1 MTMTQD
7 SNIKV
12 IVADDHAVVREG
24 ITRILATSEKIELV
38 GEAEDGEQ
46 AWLLIKDLNPDV
58 ALLDIRMPRMTG
70 IDIIRSINQNNLNTK
85 SLILTNY
92 DNPDYIL
99 EAISEGAHGYILKAI
114 EPNSLIKSVI
124 AVSEG
129 EVVLDP
135 EVASLVAKTWRERN
149 TRSGSTMGI
158 SSLTLRE
165 KETLK
170 LACDGLRNREISDEM
185 GISVRTVEGHFNRI
199 FSKLGVSSRT
209 EAVLQAVSEPI

>member
-1 MTMTQD
+1 MTED
-7 SNIKV
+7 STIKV
-12 IVADDHAVVREG
+12 IVADDHALVREG
-24 ITRILATSEKIELV
+24 ITRILASSDRIELV
-38 GEAEDGEQ
+38 GEAETGDQ
-46 AWLLIKDLNPDV
+46 AWLLIKDLAPDV
-58 ALLDIRMPRMTG
+58 ALLDIRMPSMTG
-70 IDIIRSINQNNLNTK
+70 IDIIRSINTAKFDTK

-114 EPNSLIKSVI
+114 DPNSLIKSVI
-124 AVSEG
+124 AVYEG

-135 EVASLVAKTWRERN
+135 EVATLVAKTWRERN
-149 TRSGSTMGI
+149 TRTTSTIGI
-158 SSLTLRE
+158 SSLTIRE

-209 EAVLQAVSEPI
+209 EAVLQAVSEPLQ

>member
-1 MTMTQD
+1 MTEELT
-7 SNIKV
+7 IKV

-24 ITRILATSEKIELV
+24 ITRILATSDRIELV
-38 GEAEDGEQ
+38 GEAETGDQ
-46 AWLLIKDLNPDV
+46 AWLLIKDLTPDV
-58 ALLDIRMPRMTG
+58 ALLDIRMPSMTG
-70 IDIIRSINQNNLNTK
+70 IDIIKSINSADLNTK

-92 DNPDYIL
+92 DNPDYNL
-99 EAISEGAHGYILKAI
+99 EAISEVAHGYILKAI
-114 EPNSLIKSVI
+114 DPNSLIKSVI
-124 AVSEG
+124 AVYEG

-149 TRSGSTMGI
+149 SRTSSTMGI
-158 SSLTLRE
+158 SSLTTRE
-165 KETLK
+165 RETLK

-209 EAVLQAVSEPI
+209 EAVLQAVSEPIQ

>member
-1 MTMTQD
+1 MTEELT
-7 SNIKV
+7 IKV

-24 ITRILATSEKIELV
+24 ITRILATSDRIELV
-38 GEAEDGEQ
+38 GEAETGDQ
-46 AWLLIKDLNPDV
+46 AWLLIKDLTPDV
-58 ALLDIRMPRMTG
+58 ALLDIRMPSMTG
-70 IDIIRSINQNNLNTK
+70 IDIIKSINSADLSTK

-114 EPNSLIKSVI
+114 DPNSLIKSVI
-124 AVSEG
+124 AVYEG

-149 TRSGSTMGI
+149 SRTSSTMGI
-158 SSLTLRE
+158 SSLTTRE
-165 KETLK
+165 RETLK

-209 EAVLQAVSEPI
+209 EAVLQAVSEPIQ

>member
-1 MTMTQD
+1 MTEELT
-7 SNIKV
+7 IKV

-24 ITRILATSEKIELV
+24 ITRILATSDRIELV
-38 GEAEDGEQ
+38 GEAETGDQ
-46 AWLLIKDLNPDV
+46 AWLLIKDLTPDV
-58 ALLDIRMPRMTG
+58 ALLDIRMPSMTG
-70 IDIIRSINQNNLNTK
+70 IDIIKSINSADINTK

-114 EPNSLIKSVI
+114 DPNSLIKSVI
-124 AVSEG
+124 AVYEG

-149 TRSGSTMGI
+149 SRTSSTIGI
-158 SSLTLRE
+158 SSLTTRE
-165 KETLK
+165 RETLK

-209 EAVLQAVSEPI
+209 EAVLQAVSEPIQ

>member
-1 MTMTQD
+1 MTEELT
-7 SNIKV
+7 IKV
-12 IVADDHAVVREG
+12 IVADAHAVVREG
-24 ITRILATSEKIELV
+24 ITRILATSDRIELV
-38 GEAEDGEQ
+38 GEAETGDQ
-46 AWLLIKDLNPDV
+46 AWLLIKDLTPDV
-58 ALLDIRMPRMTG
+58 ALLDIRMPSMTG
-70 IDIIRSINQNNLNTK
+70 IDIIKSINSADLNTK

-114 EPNSLIKSVI
+114 DPNSLIKSVI
-124 AVSEG
+124 AVYEG

-149 TRSGSTMGI
+149 SRTSSTMGI
-158 SSLTLRE
+158 SSLTTRE

-209 EAVLQAVSEPI
+209 EAVLQAVSEPIQ

>member
-1 MTMTQD
+1 MTED
-7 SNIKV
+7 STIKV
-12 IVADDHAVVREG
+12 IVADDHALVREG
-24 ITRILATSEKIELV
+24 ITRILASSDRIELV
-38 GEAEDGEQ
+38 GEAETGDQ
-46 AWLLIKDLNPDV
+46 AWLLIKDLAPDV
-58 ALLDIRMPRMTG
+58 ALLDIRMPSMTG
-70 IDIIRSINQNNLNTK
+70 IDIIRSINTAKLDTK

-114 EPNSLIKSVI
+114 DPNSLIKSVI
-124 AVSEG
+124 AVYEG

-135 EVASLVAKTWRERN
+135 EVATLVAKTWRERN
-149 TRSGSTMGI
+149 TRTTSTVGI
-158 SSLTLRE
+158 SSLTIRE

-209 EAVLQAVSEPI
+209 EAVLQAVSEPLQ

>member
-1 MTMTQD
+1 MTEELT
-7 SNIKV
+7 IKV

-24 ITRILATSEKIELV
+24 ITRILATSDRIELV
-38 GEAEDGEQ
+38 GEAETGDQ
-46 AWLLIKDLNPDV
+46 AWLLIKDLTPDV
-58 ALLDIRMPRMTG
+58 ALLDIRMPSMTG
-70 IDIIRSINQNNLNTK
+70 IDIIKSINSANLNTK

-114 EPNSLIKSVI
+114 DPNSLIKSVI
-124 AVSEG
+124 AVYEG

-149 TRSGSTMGI
+149 SRTSSTMGI
-158 SSLTLRE
+158 SSLTTRE

-209 EAVLQAVSEPI
+209 EAVLQAVSEPIQ

>member
-1 MTMTQD
+1 MTEELA
-7 SNIKV
+7 IKV

-24 ITRILATSEKIELV
+24 ITRILATSDRIELV
-38 GEAEDGEQ
+38 GEAETGDQ
-46 AWLLIKDLNPDV
+46 AWLLIKDLTPDV
-58 ALLDIRMPRMTG
+58 ALLDIRMPSMTG
-70 IDIIRSINQNNLNTK
+70 IDIIKSINSADLNTK

-114 EPNSLIKSVI
+114 DPNSLIKSVI
-124 AVSEG
+124 AVYEG

-149 TRSGSTMGI
+149 SRTSSTMGI
-158 SSLTLRE
+158 SSLTTRE

-209 EAVLQAVSEPI
+209 EAVLQAVSEPIQ

>member
-1 MTMTQD
+1 MTED
-7 SNIKV
+7 STIKV
-12 IVADDHAVVREG
+12 IVADDHALVREG
-24 ITRILATSEKIELV
+24 ITRVLASSDRIELV
-38 GEAEDGEQ
+38 GEAETGDQ
-46 AWLLIKDLNPDV
+46 AWLLIKDLAPDV
-58 ALLDIRMPRMTG
+58 ALLDIRMPSMTG
-70 IDIIRSINQNNLNTK
+70 IDIIRSINTANLDTK

-114 EPNSLIKSVI
+114 DPNSLIKSVI
-124 AVSEG
+124 AVYEG

-135 EVASLVAKTWRERN
+135 EVATLVAKTWRERN
-149 TRSGSTMGI
+149 TRTTSTIGI
-158 SSLTLRE
+158 SSLTIRE

-209 EAVLQAVSEPI
+209 EAVLQAVSEPLQ

>member
-1 MTMTQD
+1 MCIRD
-7 SNIKV
+7 RRV

-24 ITRILATSEKIELV
+24 ITRILATSDRIQLV
-38 GEAEDGEQ
+38 GEAETGDQ
-46 AWLLIKDLNPDV
+46 AWLLIKDLTPDV
-58 ALLDIRMPRMTG
+58 ALLDIRMPSMTG
-70 IDIIRSINQNNLNTK
+70 IDIIKSINSADINTK

-114 EPNSLIKSVI
+114 DPNSLIKSVI
-124 AVSEG
+124 AVYEG

-149 TRSGSTMGI
+149 SRTSSTMGI
-158 SSLTLRE
+158 SSLTTRE

-209 EAVLQAVSEPI
+209 EAVLQAVSEPIQ

>member
-1 MTMTQD
+1 MTEDLT
-7 SNIKV
+7 IKV

-24 ITRILATSEKIELV
+24 ITRILATSDKIELV
-38 GEAEDGEQ
+38 GEADTGDK
-46 AWLLIKDLNPDV
+46 AWHLIRDLAPDV
-58 ALLDIRMPRMTG
+58 ALLDIRMPSMTG
-70 IDIIRSINQNNLNTK
+70 IDIIKSINSANLGTK

-114 EPNSLIKSVI
+114 DPNSLIKSVI
-124 AVSEG
+124 AVYEG

-149 TRSGSTMGI
+149 SRNTATIGI
-158 SSLTLRE
+158 SSLTMRE

-209 EAVLQAVSEPI
+209 EAVLQAVSEQIQ

>member
-1 MTMTQD
+1 MTEELT
-7 SNIKV
+7 IKV

-24 ITRILATSEKIELV
+24 ITRILATSDRIELV
-38 GEAEDGEQ
+38 GEAETGDQ
-46 AWLLIKDLNPDV
+46 AWLLIKDLTPDV
-58 ALLDIRMPRMTG
+58 ALLDIRMPSMTG
-70 IDIIRSINQNNLNTK
+70 IDIIKSINSADLNTK

-99 EAISEGAHGYILKAI
+99 ESISEGAHGYILKAI
-114 EPNSLIKSVI
+114 DPNSLIKSVI
-124 AVSEG
+124 AVYEG

-149 TRSGSTMGI
+149 SRTSSTMGI
-158 SSLTLRE
+158 SSLTTRE
-165 KETLK
+165 RETLK

-209 EAVLQAVSEPI
+209 EAVLQAVSEPIQ

>member
-1 MTMTQD
+1 MTEELTK
-7 SNIKV
+7 KV

-24 ITRILATSEKIELV
+24 ITRILATSDRIELV
-38 GEAEDGEQ
+38 GEAETGDH
-46 AWLLIKDLNPDV
+46 AWLLIKDLTPDV
-58 ALLDIRMPRMTG
+58 ALLDIRMPSMTG
-70 IDIIRSINQNNLNTK
+70 IDIIKSINSADLNTK

-114 EPNSLIKSVI
+114 DPNSLIKSVI
-124 AVSEG
+124 AVYEG

-149 TRSGSTMGI
+149 SRTSATMGI
-158 SSLTLRE
+158 SSLTTRE

-185 GISVRTVEGHFNRI
+185 GISVRLSLIHI
-199 FSKLGVSSRT
+199 
-209 EAVLQAVSEPI
+209 SEPTRPY

>member
-1 MTMTQD
+1 MTEELT
-7 SNIKV
+7 IKV

-24 ITRILATSEKIELV
+24 ITRILATSDRIELV
-38 GEAEDGEQ
+38 GEAETGDQ
-46 AWLLIKDLNPDV
+46 AWLLIKDLTPDV
-58 ALLDIRMPRMTG
+58 ALLDIRMPSMTG
-70 IDIIRSINQNNLNTK
+70 IDIIKSINSANLNTK

-114 EPNSLIKSVI
+114 DPNSLIKSVI
-124 AVSEG
+124 AVYEG

-149 TRSGSTMGI
+149 SRTSSTMGI
-158 SSLTLRE
+158 SSLTTRE

>member
-1 MTMTQD
+1 MTEELT
-7 SNIKV
+7 IKV

-24 ITRILATSEKIELV
+24 ITRILATSDRIELV
-38 GEAEDGEQ
+38 GEAETGDQ
-46 AWLLIKDLNPDV
+46 AWLLIKDLTPDV
-58 ALLDIRMPRMTG
+58 ALLDIRMPSMTG
-70 IDIIRSINQNNLNTK
+70 IDIIKAINSADINTK

-114 EPNSLIKSVI
+114 DPNSLIKSVI
-124 AVSEG
+124 AVYEG

-149 TRSGSTMGI
+149 SRTSSTMGI
-158 SSLTLRE
+158 SSLTTRE

-209 EAVLQAVSEPI
+209 EAVLQAVSEPIQ

>member
-1 MTMTQD
+1 MTEELT
-7 SNIKV
+7 IKV

-24 ITRILATSEKIELV
+24 ITRILATSDRIELV
-38 GEAEDGEQ
+38 GEAETGDQ
-46 AWLLIKDLNPDV
+46 AWLLIKDLTPDV
-58 ALLDIRMPRMTG
+58 ALLDIRMPSMTG
-70 IDIIRSINQNNLNTK
+70 IDIIKSINSADLNTK

-114 EPNSLIKSVI
+114 DPNSLIKSVI
-124 AVSEG
+124 AVYEG

-149 TRSGSTMGI
+149 SRTSSTIGI
-158 SSLTLRE
+158 SSLTTRE

-209 EAVLQAVSEPI
+209 EAVLQAVSEPIQ

>member
-1 MTMTQD
+1 MTEELT
-7 SNIKV
+7 IKV

-24 ITRILATSEKIELV
+24 ITRTLATSDRIELV
-38 GEAEDGEQ
+38 GEAETGDQ
-46 AWLLIKDLNPDV
+46 AWLLIKDLTPDV
-58 ALLDIRMPRMTG
+58 ALLDIRMPSMTG
-70 IDIIRSINQNNLNTK
+70 IDIIKSINTADLNTK

-114 EPNSLIKSVI
+114 DPNSLIKSVI
-124 AVSEG
+124 AVYEG

-149 TRSGSTMGI
+149 SRTSSTMGI
-158 SSLTLRE
+158 SSLTTRE

-209 EAVLQAVSEPI
+209 EAVLQAVSEPIQ

>member
-1 MTMTQD
+1 MTED
-7 SNIKV
+7 STIKV
-12 IVADDHAVVREG
+12 IVADDHALVREG
-24 ITRILATSEKIELV
+24 ITRVLASSDRIELV
-38 GEAEDGEQ
+38 GEAATGDQ
-46 AWLLIKDLNPDV
+46 AWLLIKDLAPDV
-58 ALLDIRMPRMTG
+58 ALLDIRMPSMTG
-70 IDIIRSINQNNLNTK
+70 IDIIRSINTANLDTK

-114 EPNSLIKSVI
+114 DPNSLIKSVI
-124 AVSEG
+124 AVYEG

-135 EVASLVAKTWRERN
+135 EVATLVAKTWRERN
-149 TRSGSTMGI
+149 TRTTSTIGI
-158 SSLTLRE
+158 SSLTIRE

-209 EAVLQAVSEPI
+209 EAVLQAVSEPLQ

>member
-1 MTMTQD
+1 MTEELT
-7 SNIKV
+7 IKV

-24 ITRILATSEKIELV
+24 ITRILATSDRIELV
-38 GEAEDGEQ
+38 GEAETGDQ
-46 AWLLIKDLNPDV
+46 AWRLIKDLTPDV
-58 ALLDIRMPRMTG
+58 ALLEIRMPSMTG
-70 IDIIRSINQNNLNTK
+70 IDIIKSINSADINTK

-114 EPNSLIKSVI
+114 DPNSLIKSVI
-124 AVSEG
+124 AVYEG

-149 TRSGSTMGI
+149 SRTSSTMGI
-158 SSLTLRE
+158 SSLTTRE

-209 EAVLQAVSEPI
+209 EAVLQAVSEPIQ

>member
-1 MTMTQD
+1 MTEELT
-7 SNIKV
+7 IKV

-24 ITRILATSEKIELV
+24 ITRILATSDRIELV
-38 GEAEDGEQ
+38 GEAETGDQ
-46 AWLLIKDLNPDV
+46 AWLLIKDLSPDV
-58 ALLDIRMPRMTG
+58 AVLDIRMPSMTG
-70 IDIIRSINQNNLNTK
+70 IDIIRSINAANLSTK

-114 EPNSLIKSVI
+114 DPNSLIKSVI
-124 AVSEG
+124 AVYEG
-129 EVVLDP
+129 EVFLDP
-135 EVASLVAKTWRERN
+135 EVATLVAKTWRERN
-149 TRSGSTMGI
+149 SRTSSTIGI
-158 SSLTLRE
+158 SSLTIRE

-209 EAVLQAVSEPI
+209 EAVLQAVSEPIQ

>member
-1 MTMTQD
+1 MTEELT
-7 SNIKV
+7 IKV

-24 ITRILATSEKIELV
+24 ITRILATSDRIELV
-38 GEAEDGEQ
+38 GEAETGDQ
-46 AWLLIKDLNPDV
+46 AWLLIKDLTPDV
-58 ALLDIRMPRMTG
+58 ALLDIRMPSMTG
-70 IDIIRSINQNNLNTK
+70 IDIIKSINSADLNTK

-114 EPNSLIKSVI
+114 DPNSLIKSVI
-124 AVSEG
+124 AVYEG

-149 TRSGSTMGI
+149 SRTSSTMGI
-158 SSLTLRE
+158 SSLTTRE
-165 KETLK
+165 RETLK

>member
-1 MTMTQD
+1 MTEELT
-7 SNIKV
+7 IKV

-24 ITRILATSEKIELV
+24 ITRILATSDRIELV
-38 GEAEDGEQ
+38 GEAETGDQ
-46 AWLLIKDLNPDV
+46 AWLLIKDLTPDV
-58 ALLDIRMPRMTG
+58 ALLDIRMPSMTG
-70 IDIIRSINQNNLNTK
+70 IDIIKSINSADLSTK

-114 EPNSLIKSVI
+114 DPNSLIKSVI
-124 AVSEG
+124 AVYEG

-149 TRSGSTMGI
+149 SRTSSTMGI
-158 SSLTLRE
+158 SSLTTRE

-209 EAVLQAVSEPI
+209 EAVLQAVSEPIQ

>member
-1 MTMTQD
+1 MTQD
-7 SNIKV
+7 SLIKV
-12 IVADDHAVVREG
+12 IVADDHAVVRQG
-24 ITRILATSEKIELV
+24 IIKILATSDRIELL
-38 GEAEDGEQ
+38 GEAESGDQ

-58 ALLDIRMPRMTG
+58 ALLDIRMPGMTG
-70 IDIIRSINQNNLNTK
+70 IEIITEINSSKLGTK

-114 EPNSLIKSVI
+114 DPNSLIKSVI
-124 AVSEG
+124 AVYEG

-149 TRSGSTMGI
+149 SRTTSTIGI
-158 SSLTLRE
+158 SSLTARE

-209 EAVLQAVSEPI
+209 EAVLQAVSEPL

>member
-1 MTMTQD
+1 MTQD
-7 SNIKV
+7 STIKV
-12 IVADDHAVVREG
+12 IVADDHAVVRQG
-24 ITRILATSEKIELV
+24 ITRILGTSDRIEV
-38 GEAEDGEQ
+38 IGEAESGDE
-46 AWLLIKDLNPDV
+46 AWLLIKDMVPDV
-58 ALLDIRMPRMTG
+58 ALLDIRMPTMTG
-70 IDIIRSINQNNLNTK
+70 IEIIKSINAAGLQTT
-85 SLILTNY
+85 LILTNY

-114 EPNSLIKSVI
+114 DPNSLIKSVI
-124 AVSEG
+124 AVYEG

-149 TRSGSTMGI
+149 SRSSATMGI
-158 SSLTLRE
+158 SSLTIRE

>member
-1 MTMTQD
+1 MTED
-7 SNIKV
+7 STIKV
-12 IVADDHAVVREG
+12 IVADDHALVREG
-24 ITRILATSEKIELV
+24 ITRVLASSDRIELV
-38 GEAEDGEQ
+38 GEAETGNQ
-46 AWLLIKDLNPDV
+46 AWLLIKDLAPDV
-58 ALLDIRMPRMTG
+58 ALLDIRMPSMTG
-70 IDIIRSINQNNLNTK
+70 IDIIRSINTANLDTK

-114 EPNSLIKSVI
+114 DPNSLIKSVI
-124 AVSEG
+124 AVYEG

-135 EVASLVAKTWRERN
+135 EVATLVAKTWRERN
-149 TRSGSTMGI
+149 TRTTSTIGI
-158 SSLTLRE
+158 SSLTIRE

-209 EAVLQAVSEPI
+209 EAVLQAVSEPLK

>member
-1 MTMTQD
+1 MTEELT
-7 SNIKV
+7 IKV

-24 ITRILATSEKIELV
+24 ITRILATSDRIELV
-38 GEAEDGEQ
+38 GEAETGDQ
-46 AWLLIKDLNPDV
+46 AWLLIKDLTPDV
-58 ALLDIRMPRMTG
+58 ALLDIRMPSMTG
-70 IDIIRSINQNNLNTK
+70 IDIIKSINSADLNTK

-114 EPNSLIKSVI
+114 DPNSLIKSVI
-124 AVSEG
+124 AVYEG

-149 TRSGSTMGI
+149 SRTSSTMGI
-158 SSLTLRE
+158 SSLTTRE

-209 EAVLQAVSEPI
+209 EAVLQAVSEPIQ

>member
-1 MTMTQD
+1 MTEELT
-7 SNIKV
+7 IKV

-24 ITRILATSEKIELV
+24 ITRILATSDRIELV
-38 GEAEDGEQ
+38 GEAETGDQ
-46 AWLLIKDLNPDV
+46 AWLLIKDLTPDV
-58 ALLDIRMPRMTG
+58 ALLDIRMPSMTG
-70 IDIIRSINQNNLNTK
+70 IDIIKSINSADLNTK

-114 EPNSLIKSVI
+114 DPISLIKSVI
-124 AVSEG
+124 AVYEG

-149 TRSGSTMGI
+149 SRTSSTMGI
-158 SSLTLRE
+158 SSLTTRE

-209 EAVLQAVSEPI
+209 EAVLQAVSEPIQ

>member
-1 MTMTQD
+1 MTEELT
-7 SNIKV
+7 IKV

-24 ITRILATSEKIELV
+24 ITRILATSDRIELV
-38 GEAEDGEQ
+38 GEAETGDQ
-46 AWLLIKDLNPDV
+46 AWLLIKDLTPDV
-58 ALLDIRMPRMTG
+58 ALLDIRMPSMTG
-70 IDIIRSINQNNLNTK
+70 IDIIKSINSANLNTK

-114 EPNSLIKSVI
+114 DPNSLFKSVI
-124 AVSEG
+124 AVYEG

-149 TRSGSTMGI
+149 SRTSSTMGI
-158 SSLTLRE
+158 SSLTTRE

-209 EAVLQAVSEPI
+209 EAVLQAVSEPIQ

>member
-1 MTMTQD
+1 MMEDLT
-7 SNIKV
+7 IKV

-24 ITRILATSEKIELV
+24 ITRILATSDRIELV
-38 GEAEDGEQ
+38 GEAETGDQ
-46 AWLLIKDLNPDV
+46 AWLLIKDLTPDV
-58 ALLDIRMPRMTG
+58 ALLDIRMPSMTG
-70 IDIIRSINQNNLNTK
+70 IDIIKSINSADLNTK

-114 EPNSLIKSVI
+114 DPNSLIKSVI
-124 AVSEG
+124 AVYEG

-149 TRSGSTMGI
+149 SRTSSTMGI
-158 SSLTLRE
+158 SSLTTRE
-165 KETLK
+165 RETLK

-209 EAVLQAVSEPI
+209 EAVLQAVSEPIQ

>member
-1 MTMTQD
+1 MTEELT
-7 SNIKV
+7 IKV

-24 ITRILATSEKIELV
+24 ITRILATSDRIELV
-38 GEAEDGEQ
+38 GEAETGDQ
-46 AWLLIKDLNPDV
+46 AWLLIKDLTPDV
-58 ALLDIRMPRMTG
+58 ALLDIRMPSMTG
-70 IDIIRSINQNNLNTK
+70 IDIIKSINSANLNTK

-114 EPNSLIKSVI
+114 DPNSLIKSVI
-124 AVSEG
+124 AVYEG

-149 TRSGSTMGI
+149 SRTSSTIGI
-158 SSLTLRE
+158 SSLTTRE

-209 EAVLQAVSEPI
+209 EAVLQAVSEPIQ

>member
-1 MTMTQD
+1 MTED
-7 SNIKV
+7 STIKV
-12 IVADDHAVVREG
+12 IVADDHALVREG
-24 ITRILATSEKIELV
+24 ITRVLASSDRIELV
-38 GEAEDGEQ
+38 GEAATGDQ
-46 AWLLIKDLNPDV
+46 AWLLIKDLAPDV
-58 ALLDIRMPRMTG
+58 ALLDIRMPSMTG
-70 IDIIRSINQNNLNTK
+70 IDIIRSINTANFDTK

-114 EPNSLIKSVI
+114 DPNSLIKSVI
-124 AVSEG
+124 AVYEG

-135 EVASLVAKTWRERN
+135 EVATLVAKTWRERN
-149 TRSGSTMGI
+149 TRTTSTIGI
-158 SSLTLRE
+158 SSLTIRE

-209 EAVLQAVSEPI
+209 EAVLQAVSEPLQ

>member
-1 MTMTQD
+1 MTEDLT
-7 SNIKV
+7 IKV

-24 ITRILATSEKIELV
+24 ITRILATSDRIELV
-38 GEAEDGEQ
+38 GEAETGDQ
-46 AWLLIKDLNPDV
+46 AWLLIKDLTPDV
-58 ALLDIRMPRMTG
+58 ALLDIRMPSMTG
-70 IDIIRSINQNNLNTK
+70 IDIIKSINSADINTK

-114 EPNSLIKSVI
+114 DPNSLIKSVI
-124 AVSEG
+124 AVYEG

-149 TRSGSTMGI
+149 SRTSSTMGI
-158 SSLTLRE
+158 SSLTTRE

-209 EAVLQAVSEPI
+209 EAVLQAVSEPIQ

>member
-1 MTMTQD
+1 MTEELT
-7 SNIKV
+7 IKV

-24 ITRILATSEKIELV
+24 ITRILATSDRIELV
-38 GEAEDGEQ
+38 GEAEAGDQ
-46 AWLLIKDLNPDV
+46 AWLLIKDLTPDV
-58 ALLDIRMPRMTG
+58 ALLDIRMPSMTG
-70 IDIIRSINQNNLNTK
+70 IDIIKSINSADLNTK

-114 EPNSLIKSVI
+114 DPNSLIKSVI
-124 AVSEG
+124 AVYEG

-149 TRSGSTMGI
+149 SRTSSTMGI
-158 SSLTLRE
+158 SSLTTRE

-209 EAVLQAVSEPI
+209 EAVLQAVSEPIQ

>member
-1 MTMTQD
+1 MTQD
-7 SNIKV
+7 SIIKV
-12 IVADDHAVVREG
+12 IVADDHAVVRQG
-24 ITRILATSEKIELV
+24 ITRILATSDRIELI
-38 GEAEDGEQ
+38 GEAESGDE
-46 AWLLIKDLNPDV
+46 AWLLIKDMAPDV
-58 ALLDIRMPRMTG
+58 ALLDIRMPAMTG
-70 IDIIRSINQNNLNTK
+70 IEIIKAINAAGLKTK

-114 EPNSLIKSVI
+114 DPNSLIKSVV
-124 AVSEG
+124 AVFEG

-149 TRSGSTMGI
+149 SRSSSTMGI
-158 SSLTLRE
+158 SSLTIRE

-209 EAVLQAVSEPI
+209 EAVLQAVSEPIQ

>member
-1 MTMTQD
+1 MTEELT
-7 SNIKV
+7 IKV

-24 ITRILATSEKIELV
+24 ITRILATSDRIQLV
-38 GEAEDGEQ
+38 GEAETGDQ
-46 AWLLIKDLNPDV
+46 AWLLIKDLTPDV
-58 ALLDIRMPRMTG
+58 ALLDIRMPSMTG
-70 IDIIRSINQNNLNTK
+70 IDIIKSINSADINTK

-114 EPNSLIKSVI
+114 DPNSLIKSVI
-124 AVSEG
+124 AVYEG

-149 TRSGSTMGI
+149 SRTSSTIGI
-158 SSLTLRE
+158 SSLTTRE

-209 EAVLQAVSEPI
+209 EAVLQAVSEPIQ

>member
-1 MTMTQD
+1 M
-7 SNIKV
+7 
-12 IVADDHAVVREG
+12 ADDHAVVRQG
-24 ITRILATSEKIELV
+24 ITRILGTSDRIEV
-38 GEAEDGEQ
+38 IGEAESGDE
-46 AWLLIKDLNPDV
+46 AWLLIKDMVPDV
-58 ALLDIRMPRMTG
+58 ALLDIRMPTMTG
-70 IDIIRSINQNNLNTK
+70 IEIIKSINAAGLQTT
-85 SLILTNY
+85 LILTNY

-114 EPNSLIKSVI
+114 DPNSLIKSVI
-124 AVSEG
+124 AVYEG

-149 TRSGSTMGI
+149 SRSSATMGI
-158 SSLTLRE
+158 SSLTIRE